1 MSESRLEIN
10 AGQLAKKIYCNK
22 FIMNELEEINC
33 NTVDY
38 LVDNLELSLER
49 RKKYLSYD
57 EVIKNLDILQKQLSY
72 LNNFVTKT
80 MLDTNKEFL
89 SVIDKADEINENL
102 YTLKNIDYI
111 HLNDVY
117 KINRIKSLK
126 IHEEVKQFST
136 NDYAFRKYKLNKN
149 LLSYLEKN
157 NLNNSLAINN
167 LLISAIRKRDGASD
181 VTELQLAT
189 YELARKQ
196 DQLTNAVLQYL
207 EIINEIL
214 GD

>member
-1 MSESRLEIN
+1 MSDKRLKIN
-10 AGQLAKKIYCNK
+10 AGQLAQKIYNNK
-22 FIMNELEEINC
+22 IIMNELEEINC
-33 NTVDY
+33 STIDY

-57 EVIKNLDILQKQLSY
+57 EVVRNLDTLQKQLSY
-72 LNNFVTKT
+72 LNNFITVT

-89 SVIDKADEINENL
+89 AVIDKADEIDENL
-102 YTLKNIDYI
+102 YTLKNINYI
-111 HLNDVY
+111 HLDDVY
-117 KINRIKSLK
+117 KVNRIKSLK
-126 IHEEVKQFST
+126 VYEEVKQFST

-149 LLSYLEKN
+149 LLKYLEKN
-157 NLNNSLAINN
+157 NLNNSLAINE

-196 DQLTNAVLQYL
+196 DQLTNAVL
-207 EIINEIL
+207 
-214 GD
+214 DRKSVV

>member
-1 MSESRLEIN
+1 MSDKRLKIN
-10 AGQLAKKIYCNK
+10 AGQLAQKIYNNK
-22 FIMNELEEINC
+22 IIMNELEEINC
-33 NTVDY
+33 STIDY

-57 EVIKNLDILQKQLSY
+57 EVVRNLDTLQKQLSY
-72 LNNFVTKT
+72 LNNFITVT

-89 SVIDKADEINENL
+89 AVIDKADEIDENL
-102 YTLKNIDYI
+102 YTLKNINYI
-111 HLNDVY
+111 HLDDVY
-117 KINRIKSLK
+117 KVNRIKSLK
-126 IHEEVKQFST
+126 VYEEVKQFST

-149 LLSYLEKN
+149 LLKYLEKN
-157 NLNNSLAINN
+157 NLNNSLAINE